1 MEKKTLVTRCV
12 SLLCAGFFVV
22 FGSNI
27 GNDRFCLGDQIFS
40 WLGIPAWSKGTQGLH
55 YPGII
60 SLIAVTACFYVFA
73 STTKNPKKTV
83 ANLILGTVILFYFI
97 SSLI

>member
-12 SLLCAGFFVV
+12 SLLCAAFFVV

-27 GNDRFCLGDQIFS
+27 GEGRFCLGDWIFGK
-40 WLGIPAWSKGTQGLH
+40 LGIPAWSKGTQGLH

-60 SLIAVTACFYVFA
+60 CLIAVTVCFYLFA
-73 STTKNPKKTV
+73 STTSNPKKTV
-83 ANLILGTVILFYFI
+83 AKLILGTVLLFYFI
-97 SSLI
+97 SGLL